1 MAEEADHSVQASFLK
16 SVMKFS
22 LKTKI
27 EIVSFANNLLQ
38 DLVGI
43 TTSLQIKIYLFLNK
57 KNFCCSLLERLSEGY
72 PLKNSWPLINVRF
85 QCGNSFILPK
95 IK

>member
-1 MAEEADHSVQASFLK
+1 
-16 SVMKFS
+16 MKIS

-57 KNFCCSLLERLSEGY
+57 KNFYCPLLKGFQRY
-72 PLKNSWPLINVRF
+72 PLKNSYVNKRPVPAELL
-85 QCGNSFILPK
+85 SFCQR
-95 IK
+95 